1 MPAMFNVADFL
12 KIGVMAFVFV
22 YLANRILTASGLEQ
36 FKA

>member
-1 MPAMFNVADFL
+1 MPALFNVADFL

-22 YLANRILTASGLEQ
+22 FLANRVLTASGLEQ